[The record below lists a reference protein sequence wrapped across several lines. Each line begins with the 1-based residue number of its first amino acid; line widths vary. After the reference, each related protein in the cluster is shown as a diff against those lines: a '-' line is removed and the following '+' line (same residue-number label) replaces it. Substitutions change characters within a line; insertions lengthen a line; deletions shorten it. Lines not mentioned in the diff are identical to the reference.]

1 MTLYLGTEKVTPTI
15 TTGGGSANIQSLNV
29 TPSVVSQ
36 TITPPLGVD
45 GFSPINVSAVTSSID
60 SNISAEN
67 IKKDVTILGVTGS
80 YEGSGGSETKFG
92 LGIDSFIGDT
102 VNGVLQA
109 PTLEETDLV
118 FDDVTDLGFN
128 ALAYA
133 FYGKNITS
141 VTFPDLVNI
150 TNGMQGLMNAFR
162 QCDLLTSIS
171 FPLLETVSAWTALS
185 GAFSDNWMSE
195 NTLLVSFP
203 ELTTV
208 SGTEAFSSA
217 FNNNYA
223 LKSISF
229 PELTTISGERAFMST
244 FSYCRYLTSVSFPK
258 LTTIGQ
264 YSMISTFAGCQ
275 SLTRIDFPSLTSV
288 QINSFQDSSDSWEKI
303 FRDCSS
309 LTEIH
314 FRTDMANVIPN
325 MYGYLDKWGAS
336 NATIYFDLGSATVNF
351 EITPSQDTSIYADGT
366 LVVNNTIELGA
377 NSEHTYTIINPNYP
391 IYYGTVMVGAEGTT
405 TTVTKDI
412 TSVSGHNITI
422 NTNVSD
428 CTVTFN
434 YNGLTKSATTVTSTS
449 YESDDLYSESSITV
463 GYTVSKEGYITKTGT
478 IAFNNSDVSI
488 NVELKSSDLDLTNYT
503 YTLDAN
509 NNAILTGY
517 TGPEV
522 TTLVLPSMEE

>member
-92 LGIDSFIGDT
+92 LGINSFIGDT

-118 FDDVTDLGFN
+118 FTGVTGLGEYN

-133 FYGKNITS
+133 FYGKDITS
-141 VTFPDLVNI
+141 VTFPNVVNLSG
-150 TNGMQGLMNAFR
+150 TQGLRYTFA
-162 QCDLLTSIS
+162 QCNS
-171 FPLLETVSAWTALS
+171 
-185 GAFSDNWMSE
+185 
-195 NTLLVSFP
+195 
-203 ELTTV
+203 
-208 SGTEAFSSA
+208 
-217 FNNNYA
+217 
-223 LKSISF
+223 
-229 PELTTISGERAFMST
+229 
-244 FSYCRYLTSVSFPK
+244 LTSVSFPN
-258 LTTIGQ
+258 LTTVNGLSVFASAFRDDYNNNTMSISFPNLTTVNGFGNFEWAFCNNHAIKTVSFPNLTSILGNRDW
-264 YSMISTFAGCQ
+264 YAIFADCNNLTSVSLPNLTSVGSSSMVDAFGGTAI
-275 SLTRIDFPSLTSV
+275 TRIDFPSLSTV
-288 QINSFQDSSDSWEKI
+288 QIDSFQTQEGAWDKI
-303 FRDCSS
+303 FRNCSS

-314 FRTDMANVIPN
+314 FRTDMANVIPT
-325 MYGYLDKWGAS
+325 MIGYSEKWGAS
-336 NATIYFDLGSATVNF
+336 NATIYFDLGAATVNF

-405 TTVTKDI
+405 TTVSKDI
-412 TSVSGHNITI
+412 TSVSGHNLII

-488 NVELKSSDLDLTNYT
+488 NVELKSSDLDLSNYT

>member
-29 TPSVVSQ
+29 TPSINAQ
-36 TITPPLGVD
+36 TITASGGVD

-102 VNGVLQA
+102 VNGVLQT
-109 PTLEETDLV
+109 PTIEETDLV

-133 FYGKNITS
+133 FYGKGVTS
-141 VTFPDLVNI
+141 VTFPDLVSVSND
-150 TNGMQGLMNAFR
+150 MQGLSNAFR
-162 QCDLLTSIS
+162 QCQLLTSVS
-171 FPLLETVSAWTALS
+171 FPLLETVTTF
-185 GAFSDNWMSE
+185 GVFMNAFSENWMDT
-195 NTLLVSFP
+195 NNLLVSFP
-203 ELTTV
+203 ELTTI
-208 SGTEAFSSA
+208 SGSEAFSNA
-217 FNNNYA
+217 FSNNYA

-229 PELTTISGERAFMST
+229 PELTTISGERAFLSA
-244 FSYCRYLTSVSFPK
+244 FSYCQYLTSVSFPK

-264 YSMISTFAGCQ
+264 YSMLSTFSGCN
-275 SLTRIDFPSLTSV
+275 SLSRIDFPSLTSV

-377 NSEHTYTIINPNYP
+377 NSEHTYTIINSNYP

-412 TSVSGHNITI
+412 TSVSGHNLTI

-488 NVELKSSDLDLTNYT
+488 NVELKSTDVDLTNYT

>member
-15 TTGGGSANIQSLNV
+15 TTGGGSANIQSLNI

-109 PTLEETDLV
+109 PALEETDLV

-133 FYGKNITS
+133 FYGKNVTS
-141 VTFPDLVNI
+141 VTFPDLVTISNN
-150 TNGMQGLMNAFR
+150 TQGLSYAFK
-162 QCDLLTSIS
+162 QCQLLTSIS
-171 FPLLETVSAWTALS
+171 FPLLETVSAQNTFNS
-185 GAFSDNWMSE
+185 TFSENWM
-195 NTLLVSFP
+195 NTNNLLVSFP
-203 ELTTV
+203 ELTTI
-208 SGTEAFSSA
+208 SGEEAFGNT
-217 FNNNYA
+217 FDNNYA
-223 LKSISF
+223 LKTISF
-229 PELTTISGERAFMST
+229 PELTTISGNRGFYST
-244 FSYCRYLTSVSFPK
+244 FSYCRYLTSVSLPK
-258 LTTIGQ
+258 LATVGQ
-264 YSMISTFAGCQ
+264 NSMVGSFAGCE

-288 QINSFQDSSDSWEKI
+288 QMNSFQDNEGSWEKI
-303 FRDCSS
+303 FRDCQN

-314 FRTDMANVIPN
+314 FRADMANVIPT
-325 MYGYLDKWGAS
+325 MIGYNDKWGAE
-336 NATIYFDLGSATVNF
+336 NATIYFDLGAATVDF
-351 EITPSQDTSIYADGT
+351 VVTPSQDTSIYVDGT
-366 LVVNNTIELGA
+366 LVVNNTIDLLA
-377 NSEHTYTIINPNYP
+377 STSHTYTIINPNYP

-412 TSVSGHNITI
+412 TSISGHNLTI

-434 YNGLTKSATTVTSTS
+434 YNGSTKSATTLTSTS
-449 YESDDLYSESSITV
+449 YESDDIYSESSTTV
-463 GYTVSKEGYITKTGT
+463 GYTVEKEGYITKNGT
-478 IAFNNSDVSI
+478 VTFNNSDVSI
-488 NVELKSSDLDLTNYT
+488 NVELKSSDIDLSDYT
-503 YTLDAN
+503 YTLDEN
-509 NNAILTGY
+509 NNAILTAY
-517 TGPEV
+517 NGPEV
-522 TTLVLPSMEE
+522 STLVLPSMEE

>member
-29 TPSVVSQ
+29 TPLVESQ

-109 PTLEETDLV
+109 PALEETDLV
-118 FDDVTDLGFN
+118 FDDVTDLGDN

-133 FYGKNITS
+133 FCGKGVTS
-141 VTFPDLVNI
+141 VSFPNLINL
-150 TNGMQGLMNAFR
+150 TNYEGLAQAFKN
-162 QCDLLTSIS
+162 CNSLASIS
-171 FPLLETVSAWTALS
+171 FPNLTIISGSNAMASAFAENW
-185 GAFSDNWMSE
+185 SDGI
-195 NTLLVSFP
+195 TLLLSMP

-208 SGTEAFSSA
+208 SGQYAMDGAFSS
-217 FNNNYA
+217 NIA
-223 LKSISF
+223 LKSLSL
-229 PELTTISGERAFMST
+229 PKLTTIGNYSCRSLC
-244 FSYCRYLTSVSFPK
+244 SYCRYLTSVSLPSLTTVGSAGLSNAFAGTAITRIDFPK
-258 LTTIGQ
+258 LTTVE
-264 YSMISTFAGCQ
+264 
-275 SLTRIDFPSLTSV
+275 ID
-288 QINSFQDSSDSWEKI
+288 SFQIEEGGWEKI
-303 FRDCSS
+303 FSNCQN

-314 FRTDMANVIPN
+314 FRADMANDIPT
-325 MYGYLDKWGAS
+325 MIGYNDKWGAS
-336 NATIYFDLGSATVNF
+336 NATIYFDLGAATVNF
-351 EITPSQDTSIYADGT
+351 EITPSQDTSIYVDGT
-366 LVVNNTIELGA
+366 LVVNNTIDLLA
-377 NSEHTYTIINPNYP
+377 STSHTYTIINPNYP

-412 TSVSGHNITI
+412 TSISGHNITI
-422 NTNVSD
+422 NTNVEN

-434 YNGLTKSATTVTSTS
+434 YNGSTKSATTLTSTS
-449 YESDDLYSESSITV
+449 YESDDIYTESSTTV
-463 GYTVSKEGYITKTGT
+463 GYTVEKEGYITKSGT
-478 IAFNNSDVSI
+478 VTFNNSDVSI
-488 NVELKSSDLDLTNYT
+488 NVELKSNDLDLSNYT
-503 YTLDAN
+503 YTLDEN

>member
-92 LGIDSFIGDT
+92 LGINSFIGDT

-118 FDDVTDLGFN
+118 FTGVTGLGEYN

-133 FYGKNITS
+133 FYGKDITS
-141 VTFPDLVNI
+141 VTFPNVVNLSG
-150 TNGMQGLMNAFR
+150 TQGLRYAFAQCNSLTSVSFPNLTTVNGYSVFASAFR
-162 QCDLLTSIS
+162 DNYNNNNTMSIS
-171 FPLLETVSAWTALS
+171 FP
-185 GAFSDNWMSE
+185 N
-195 NTLLVSFP
+195 
-203 ELTTV
+203 LTTV
-208 SGTEAFSSA
+208 SGTGAFSSA

-229 PELTTISGERAFMST
+229 PELTTISGERVFMST

-264 YSMISTFAGCQ
+264 YSMISTFAGCD

-288 QINSFQDSSDSWEKI
+288 QINSFQDGSDSWEKI
-303 FRDCSS
+303 FRDCQN

-314 FRTDMANVIPN
+314 FRADMANVIPT
-325 MYGYLDKWGAS
+325 MYGYNDKWGAE
-336 NATIYFDLGSATVNF
+336 NATIYFDLGAATVDF
-351 EITPSQDTSIYADGT
+351 VVTPSQDTSIYVDGI
-366 LVVNNTIELGA
+366 LVVNNTVDLLA
-377 NSEHTYTIINPNYP
+377 STSHTYTIINPNYP

-412 TSVSGHNITI
+412 TSYSGHNITI
-422 NTNVSD
+422 NTNVEN

-434 YNGLTKSATTVTSTS
+434 YNGSTKSATTLTSTS
-449 YESDDLYSESSITV
+449 YESDDIYSESSTTV
-463 GYTVSKEGYITKTGT
+463 EYTVEKEGYITKNGT
-478 IAFNNSDVSI
+478 VTFNNSDVSI
-488 NVELKSSDLDLTNYT
+488 NVELKSSDIDLSDYT
-503 YTLDAN
+503 YTLDEN
-509 NNAILTGY
+509 NNAILTAY
-517 TGPEV
+517 NGPEV
-522 TTLVLPSMEE
+522 STLVLPSMEE